1 MKRIDALK
9 RALPAF
15 GSRRDFL
22 IRLAEAGGYAAAFSS
37 MHALGLMTAT
47 PAEGEELKLQP
58 GAGNGVKVAIL
69 GGGIAGLV
77 SAYELGKAGYN
88 CTVLEARSRPGG
100 RNWTVRGGTKVEFT
114 DGMVQT
120 GEWGPDNYL
129 NAGPARLPS
138 IHKTILGYCN
148 ELGVPLEVEVN
159 TSRSSLLVNDK
170 AFGGKPIEQRQAIN
184 DTRGHVAELLA
195 KCVNQKALDQQLA
208 ADDHEKMLAFL
219 RIYGDLNR
227 DYAYTGSSRA
237 GVSQLSGA
245 GSVREELRPPLEI
258 HALLDADFWRGMLFE
273 ETLDMQATMFQPVG
287 GMDRIPYAFAK
298 KLASVVQYDCPVKE
312 IRKTERGVRIVYAQA
327 GATKTLE
334 ADYCICAMPITILKN
349 IPNDFSPRVQQA
361 IKDTEYMDA
370 YKVGWESKRFWETA
384 FNIYG
389 GISWVMNGPVGLVWY
404 PSGKI
409 FSESG
414 ILVSGYATEG
424 GSDFGK
430 LPSVSAKIAASRAA
444 VEKLHSGYGKQL
456 TKPIYVY
463 WAKVPYNL
471 GSWVGGRPAA
481 APGGRSDDRQ
491 FTGQRNEFAG
501 QRNGYYEGPY
511 QEFTKPDDRF
521 FFAGDHCSRVGAW
534 QEGAALA
541 AHRAIMM
548 MSERVKTAR
557 LTQSVAKA

>member
-9 RALPAF
+9 RALPVF
-15 GSRRDFL
+15 GSRREFL
-22 IRLAEAGGYAAAFSS
+22 TRLAEAGGYAAAFSS

-58 GAGNGVKVAIL
+58 GAGNGVKVAVL

-170 AFGGKPIEQRQAIN
+170 AFGGKPVEQRQAIN

-195 KCVNQKALDQQLA
+195 KCVNQRALDQQLTA
-208 ADDHEKMLAFL
+208 EDHERMLAFL

-227 DYAYTGSSRA
+227 DYAYAGSSRA

-245 GSVREELRPPLEI
+245 GPVREELRTPLEM
-258 HALLDADFWRGMLFE
+258 HALLDADFWRGLLFE

-287 GMDRIPYAFAK
+287 GMDRIPYAFAR
-298 KLASVVQYDCPVKE
+298 KLGSVVQYDCPVKE
-312 IRKTERGVRIVYAQA
+312 IRKTERGVRIVYSQA
-327 GATKTLE
+327 GATKTIE

-349 IPNDFSPRVQQA
+349 IPNDFSPRIQQA

-370 YKVGWESKRFWETA
+370 YKVGWESRRFWETD

-389 GISWVMNGPVGLVWY
+389 GISWVMSGPVGLVWY

-409 FSESG
+409 FSETG
-414 ILVSGYATEG
+414 VLVSGYATEG

-430 LPSVSAKIAASRAA
+430 LPNVDAKIAASRTA
-444 VEKLHSGYGKQL
+444 VEKLHPGYGKQL
-456 TKPIYVY
+456 QKPIYVY

-471 GSWVGGRPAA
+471 GSWVGGRPAGA
-481 APGGRSDDRQ
+481 AGGAVGDRQ

-511 QEFTKPDDRF
+511 QEFTKPDGRF

-548 MSERVKTAR
+548 MGEHLKAAR
-557 LTQSVAKA
+557 LTQSAAKA

>member
-9 RALPAF
+9 RALPVF

-22 IRLAEAGGYAAAFSS
+22 ARLAEAGGYAAAFSS
-37 MHALGLMTAT
+37 MHALGLMTAA

-77 SAYELGKAGYN
+77 SAYELGKAGYH

-170 AFGGKPIEQRQAIN
+170 AFGGKAIEQRQAVN

-195 KCVNQKALDQQLA
+195 KCVNQHALDQQLTGE
-208 ADDHEKMLAFL
+208 DHEKMLEFL
-219 RIYGDLNR
+219 RVYGDLNR
-227 DYAYTGSSRA
+227 DYAFAGSSRA

-245 GSVREELRPPLEI
+245 GPVREELRPPLPM
-258 HALLDADFWRGMLFE
+258 HALLDAEFWRSMMFE
-273 ETLDMQATMFQPVG
+273 EQLDMQATMFQPVG
-287 GMDRIPYAFAK
+287 GMDRIPYAFAR
-298 KLASVVQYDCPVKE
+298 KLGSVVQYDCPVKE
-312 IRKTERGVRIVYAQA
+312 IRKTEKGVRITYAQA

-349 IPNDFSPRVQQA
+349 IPNDFSPRIKQA

-370 YKVGWESKRFWETA
+370 YKVGWESKRFWETD

-389 GISWVMNGPVGLVWY
+389 GISWVMSGPVGLVWY

-409 FSESG
+409 FSETG
-414 ILVSGYATEG
+414 VVVSGYATEG
-424 GSDFGK
+424 GSEFGK
-430 LPSVSAKIAASRAA
+430 LPSVDAKIAASRVA
-444 VEKLHSGYGKQL
+444 VEKLHPGYGKQL
-456 TKPIYVY
+456 NKPIYVY

-471 GSWVGGRPAA
+471 GSWVGGRPAG
-481 APGGRSDDRQ
+481 APAGGRGGQGGD
-491 FTGQRNEFAG
+491 FGQRNA
-501 QRNGYYEGPY
+501 YYDGPY

-548 MSERVKTAR
+548 MSDRVKAAR
-557 LTQSVAKA
+557 LTQSAVKA